1 MRRLLLTLIL
11 LCLGG
16 SAIAQDEG
24 TLVFFSTRD
33 FQTRL
38 YLLDIASGE
47 VRPLTTL
54 GDEMVGEYDP
64 VWSPDGQQIAFS
76 ARLLDADAANNGMNS
91 EIMVVPAEGGHP
103 TNLTNNAADIERF
116 PQWSPDGKSIL
127 FLSNREFASGR
138 NAERIYVNPFV
149 MAADGSNL
157 RKISDENFTFSSPV
171 WSPDGNDLLFSLP
184 YNVAALTSDYD
195 FEIYRLDIMNGQFD
209 ALTDNAY
216 DDLFPVWSPDGQK
229 IAYFSVEDN
238 ELVLRIMDGNNA
250 RALLSGAIPASLYEN
265 YDSRRVLSWS
275 PDGTRIAAVMDAD
288 IFLIDLASGN
298 SINLTNHTGDDQY
311 PAWSPDGNW
320 IAFTSNRDSNEEIY
334 LINADGSGLRNLT
347 NHPADDRNPL
357 WQP

>member
-116 PQWSPDGKSIL
+116 PQWSPDGEHIL
-127 FLSNREFASGR
+127 FLSN
-138 NAERIYVNPFV
+138 
-149 MAADGSNL
+149 
-157 RKISDENFTFSSPV
+157 
-171 WSPDGNDLLFSLP
+171 
-184 YNVAALTSDYD
+184 
-195 FEIYRLDIMNGQFD
+195 
-209 ALTDNAY
+209 
-216 DDLFPVWSPDGQK
+216 
-229 IAYFSVEDN
+229 
-238 ELVLRIMDGNNA
+238 
-250 RALLSGAIPASLYEN
+250 
-265 YDSRRVLSWS
+265 
-275 PDGTRIAAVMDAD
+275 
-288 IFLIDLASGN
+288 
-298 SINLTNHTGDDQY
+298 
-311 PAWSPDGNW
+311 
-320 IAFTSNRDSNEEIY
+320 
-334 LINADGSGLRNLT
+334 
-347 NHPADDRNPL
+347 
-357 WQP
+357 